1 MKFVVKVK
9 LAFLQNAKCK
19 TNTAKKRSKNTQ
31 AKETSIHEWH
41 IIARGRV
48 VDDSLR

>member
-9 LAFLQNAKCK
+9 LAFLQ
-19 TNTAKKRSKNTQ
+19 NTAKKRSKNTQ

-41 IIARGRV
+41 IFARGRV